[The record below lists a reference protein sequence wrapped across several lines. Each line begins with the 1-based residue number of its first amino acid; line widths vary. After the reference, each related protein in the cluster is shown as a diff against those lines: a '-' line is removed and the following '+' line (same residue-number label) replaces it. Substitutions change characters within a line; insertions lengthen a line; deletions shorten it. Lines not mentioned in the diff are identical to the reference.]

1 MYLFVQTIFQLCSSY
16 VTPLHFL
23 ELLQYDKLLSNPD
36 EVTGMDG
43 RIRALKCSVEYLSFS
58 AHVDFVENKSFID
71 DTNPANIILV
81 HGEST
86 EMLRLKEEL
95 NKKFATLPDCERP
108 LVQSPKNCQEI
119 CIEFHREKL
128 AKAVGSLTGKLNY
141 PPSSMEETETDESNT
156 LSGLLVIKDFNSRLV
171 AAEDL
176 VSYTQLKVSSCVFV
190 LAMAMPLPAY
200 ILRLIISVAFCFFCS
215 LVA

>member
-1 MYLFVQTIFQLCSSY
+1 MYFNVFQC
-16 VTPLHFL
+16 
-23 ELLQYDKLLSNPD
+23 DKLLSNPD

-58 AHVDFVENKSFID
+58 AHVDFVENKSFMEN
-71 DTNPANIILV
+71 TNPANIILV
-81 HGEST
+81 HGELT

-95 NKKFATLPDCERP
+95 NKKFAILPDGERP

-119 CIEFHREKL
+119 CIEFHRDKL
-128 AKAVGSLTGKLNY
+128 AKAVGSLTEKLKF
-141 PPSSMEETETDESNT
+141 PPPLSKEEEMTETDENNT

-176 VSYTQLKVSSCVFV
+176 VSYTQLKVSEQ
-190 LAMAMPLPAY
+190 
-200 ILRLIISVAFCFFCS
+200 
-215 LVA
+215 

>member
-1 MYLFVQTIFQLCSSY
+1 MYDVSVGAPLLRIRCTLQLICFSPLSFV
-16 VTPLHFL
+16 FL
-23 ELLQYDKLLSNPD
+23 NRYKLLNNPD

-58 AHVDFVENKSFID
+58 AHVDFVENKSFMEN
-71 DTNPANIILV
+71 TNPANIILV

-95 NKKFATLPDCERP
+95 TKKFAILPDGERP
-108 LVQSPKNCQEI
+108 LIQSPKNCQII
-119 CIEFHREKL
+119 CIEFHRDKL
-128 AKAVGSLTGKLNY
+128 AKAVGSLTEKLKF
-141 PPSSMEETETDESNT
+141 PPPVSKEEETVIDDQKNT

-176 VSYTQLKVSSCVFV
+176 VSYTQLKVSEQ
-190 LAMAMPLPAY
+190 
-200 ILRLIISVAFCFFCS
+200 
-215 LVA
+215 